1 MHSVQALLA
10 AALLAAPIAA
20 KTDIG
25 GCVSSATKNQWGE
38 ASMIWY
44 VPGTGEVCELL
55 DCGGGRAPPK
65 TNVPGCGNYKGTA
78 KYSPTFL
85 PGFGPDAVAASS
97 TASPAAASTT
107 TAAEAGSTSKAAGT
121 TILSGVRTE
130 TDEVPGTT
138 MLTGTRS
145 GTITAAP
152 TATSTG
158 SAETGKTTEAP
169 SDSPKGSESKG
180 SDSSSSSS
188 TPTTAPTG
196 AGVAASAAPFG
207 MIVCLAAAIALSDN
221 TKSP

>member
-1 MHSVQALLA
+1 MHSVQALLV

-78 KYSPTFL
+78 SYSPTYL
-85 PGFGPDAVAASS
+85 PGFGTEAVAATSTAASS
-97 TASPAAASTT
+97 TAAAASTT
-107 TAAEAGSTSKAAGT
+107 AAVAASTTKASGT
-121 TILSGVRTE
+121 TVLSGEHSTE
-130 TDEVPGTT
+130 TDVPDTT
-138 MLTGTRS
+138 MLTGVRS
-145 GTITAAP
+145 GSITAAP
-152 TATSTG
+152 AATSAG
-158 SAETGKTTEAP
+158 SAEAGKETGTPAEKP
-169 SDSPKGSESKG
+169 QS

-188 TPTTAPTG
+188 SSSSSKTTTAPTG

-207 MIVCLAAAIALSDN
+207 MIVCLAAAIVLF
-221 TKSP
+221 